1 MLAAPDFDMVPA
13 GYRDDLLVC
22 LGLAGQS
29 ASAEDVDAAACRL
42 ASGVVELVESNA
54 ETFAPLL
61 PRQLAASLTDGGL
74 RRYVAQLVA

>member
-22 LGLAGQS
+22 LGPAGQP

-42 ASGVVELVESNA
+42 ASGVVELVESNTG
-54 ETFAPLL
+54 TFAPLL
-61 PRQLAASLTDGGL
+61 PKQPAASQTDGSL
-74 RRYVAQLVA
+74 RRYVAPLVA